1 MSQLNLASRAK
12 NNLGR
17 LACHLALF
25 RNRPHIATILSRLA
39 ATCRG
44 GLQVPMLRSVE
55 KQVRNHRIQQEFDG
69 ANYAAIARRYR
80 LSTSQV
86 RNITGVG
93 DGLVSEGRPT

>member
-1 MSQLNLASRAK
+1 
-12 NNLGR
+12 
-17 LACHLALF
+17 
-25 RNRPHIATILSRLA
+25 
-39 ATCRG
+39 
-44 GLQVPMLRSVE
+44 MLRSVE

-80 LSTSQV
+80 LSASQV